1 MDKLAKAIEIAAHYH
16 LNQTDKSGK
25 PYILHCLRVMDK
37 VKSKESEV
45 KQIAVLHDLL
55 EDTDCFP
62 GELRRAGFSSRVTN
76 ALTLLTHTNDETY
89 EDYINSVCTCR
100 DAMLVKL
107 ADLRHNSDIT
117 RLKGVTEKDL
127 KRMAKYHKAYTQIKK
142 TLKEL

>member
-45 KQIAVLHDLL
+45 KQIAVLHDLF

-62 GELRRAGFSSRVTN
+62 SELRREGFSTRVLN
-76 ALTLLTHTNDETY
+76 ALYLLEHSSVDSY
-89 EDYINSVCTCR
+89 EVYINRVCSNK